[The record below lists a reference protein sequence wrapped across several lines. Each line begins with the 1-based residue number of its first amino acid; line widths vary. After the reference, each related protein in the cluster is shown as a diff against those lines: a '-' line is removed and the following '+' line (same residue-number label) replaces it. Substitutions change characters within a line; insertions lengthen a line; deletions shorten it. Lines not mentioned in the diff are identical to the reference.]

1 MPLSSAFS
9 LGNCSSLPAAALAL
23 GFPHTEET
31 AEPGNVVP
39 VSCVF
44 DPNVHFAVCAGMV
57 SLVSKRAAAVVPVS
71 VTVRDVLIVAITL
84 SIGQVED
91 SSAASIDCNNSCCV
105 S

>member
-23 GFPHTEET
+23 GFPHTEEI

-39 VSCVF
+39 VSCMF
-44 DPNVHFAVCAGMV
+44 NPNFHFAVCAGMV
-57 SLVSKRAAAVVPVS
+57 SLVPKCVPKI
-71 VTVRDVLIVAITL
+71 VTITL
-84 SIGQVED
+84 SIGRVEH

>member
-9 LGNCSSLPAAALAL
+9 LGNCCSLPAAALAL
-23 GFPHTEET
+23 GFPCTEEI

-39 VSCVF
+39 VSCMF
-44 DPNVHFAVCAGMV
+44 DANVHFAVCAGIV
-57 SLVSKRAAAVVPVS
+57 SLVSKRVEAVVPAS
-71 VTVRDVLIVAITL
+71 VKVCDVLIVAIAL